1 MRMPKASLAV
11 VFAFALGLVSAA
23 GAGEPAPAP
32 PPAAA
37 SGATA
42 PGGAGAAGAAAAP
55 STISGPR
62 AGEKAPAFSLKA
74 VDSGQ
79 PRALESFTKAKGK
92 DGKEGKGAVVL
103 FLSCRCPYVA
113 QARSPLAELH
123 KQYGDKV
130 AFVGLNANQN
140 EKADDIK
147 ADATQ
152 SFAFP
157 MLRDE
162 GSKVADLYG
171 AQRTPEAFVIDPS
184 GVIRYHGGVADLGPA
199 LAQLVAGT
207 PIAKAESKAFGCTIK
222 RKP

>member
-1 MRMPKASLAV
+1 MRVEASGKLRAMRKTSSLAPV
-11 VFAFALGLVSAA
+11 LALVLGLGSAA
-23 GAGEPAPAP
+23 SAGEPGTTPGTAPPGTA

-37 SGATA
+37 PAVT
-42 PGGAGAAGAAAAP
+42 
-55 STISGPR
+55 GPR
-62 AGEKAPAFSLKA
+62 AGDKAPAFSLKA
-74 VDSGQ
+74 VENGQ
-79 PRALESFTKAKGK
+79 PRTLDSFTKAKK
-92 DGKEGKGAVVL
+92 VKGAVVL
-103 FLSCRCPYVA
+103 FLSCKCPYVA
-113 QARSPLAELH
+113 QARAPIADLY

-140 EKADDIK
+140 EKDDDIK
-147 ADATQ
+147 ADAAQ

-171 AQRTPEAFVIDPS
+171 AQRTPEAFVVDPS

-199 LAQLVAGT
+199 LAQLIGGT
-207 PIAKAESKAFGCTIK
+207 PVAKAESKAFGCTIK

>member
-1 MRMPKASLAV
+1 MRPPRSVGFVVVMSVVSLLGAASLAR
-11 VFAFALGLVSAA
+11 AA
-23 GAGEPAPAP
+23 SPGDPAPAAP
-32 PPAAA
+32 PPM
-37 SGATA
+37 A
-42 PGGAGAAGAAAAP
+42 PAAP
-55 STISGPR
+55 SPALAGPR
-62 AGEKAPAFSLKA
+62 VGAKAPAFSLPS

-79 PRALESFTKAKGK
+79 PRTLDSFTKAAAK
-92 DGKEGKGAVVL
+92 GKGAVVL

-113 QARSPLAELH
+113 QAHAPLAELY

-130 AFVGLNANQN
+130 SFVGVNANQN

-147 ADATQ
+147 ADAAL

-157 MLRDE
+157 MLRDA

-171 AQRTPEAFVIDPS
+171 AERTPEAFVVDAG

-199 LAQLVAGT
+199 LAQLVAGA

>member
-1 MRMPKASLAV
+1 MVTKRSAPKVFALALAV
-11 VFAFALGLVSAA
+11 FPLVPVLAVFPVLAVPAVAR
-23 GAGEPAPAP
+23 AGEPAP
-32 PPAAA
+32 
-37 SGATA
+37 GA
-42 PGGAGAAGAAAAP
+42 PGSAP
-55 STISGPR
+55 LAPDVKAPR
-62 AGEKAPAFSLKA
+62 AGDKAPAFSLKT

-79 PRALESFTKAKGK
+79 PRALESFTKAKGMR
-92 DGKEGKGAVVL
+92 GAVVL

-113 QARSPLAELH
+113 QARAPLADLH

-147 ADATQ
+147 ADAAQ

-171 AQRTPEAFVIDPS
+171 AQRTPEAFVVDPS
-184 GVIRYHGGVADLGPA
+184 GVIRYHGGVAELGPA
-199 LAQLVAGT
+199 LSQLVAGA
-207 PIAKAESKAFGCTIK
+207 PIAKSESKAFGCTIK

>member
-1 MRMPKASLAV
+1 MRTMKVSAGLFTV
-11 VFAFALGLVSAA
+11 LVTVLVLALGLVSAA
-23 GAGEPAPAP
+23 ARADVLPEAPA
-32 PPAAA
+32 
-37 SGATA
+37 
-42 PGGAGAAGAAAAP
+42 
-55 STISGPR
+55 GPR
-62 AGEKAPAFSLKA
+62 AGQKAPAFSLKT

-79 PRALESFTKAKGK
+79 PRALESFTKAKGM
-92 DGKEGKGAVVL
+92 KGAVVL

-113 QARSPLAELH
+113 QARAPLAELH

-147 ADATQ
+147 ADAAQ
-152 SFAFP
+152 SFQFP

-171 AQRTPEAFVIDPS
+171 AQRTPEAFVVDPS

-199 LAQLVAGT
+199 LAQLVSGA

>member
-1 MRMPKASLAV
+1 MRTTKLSVALV
-11 VFAFALGLVSAA
+11 LVLGLAA
-23 GAGEPAPAP
+23 AARAAA
-32 PPAAA
+32 PAAA
-37 SGATA
+37 
-42 PGGAGAAGAAAAP
+42 PGAAPAAP
-55 STISGPR
+55 ELKGPR

-79 PRALESFTKAKGK
+79 PRALESFTKARGM
-92 DGKEGKGAVVL
+92 KGAVVL
-103 FLSCRCPYVA
+103 FLSCKCPYVA
-113 QARSPLAELH
+113 QARAPLAELH

-147 ADATQ
+147 ADASQ
-152 SFAFP
+152 SFGFP

-171 AQRTPEAFVIDPS
+171 AQRTPEAFVVDPS

-199 LAQLVAGT
+199 LSQLVAGT
-207 PIAKAESKAFGCTIK
+207 PVAKAESKAFGCTIK

>member
-1 MRMPKASLAV
+1 MRTVKVSVALV
-11 VFAFALGLVSAA
+11 LALGLTVGAA
-23 GAGEPAPAP
+23 ARAGETAPAAPAPAAP
-32 PPAAA
+32 GAAPPA
-37 SGATA
+37 
-42 PGGAGAAGAAAAP
+42 PELK
-55 STISGPR
+55 GPR
-62 AGEKAPAFSLKA
+62 AGDKAPAFSLKT

-79 PRALESFTKAKGK
+79 ARGLESFTKAKGM
-92 DGKEGKGAVVL
+92 KGAVVL

-113 QARSPLAELH
+113 QARAPLAELH

-130 AFVGLNANQN
+130 SFVGVNANQN

-147 ADATQ
+147 ADAAQ

-171 AQRTPEAFVIDPS
+171 AQRTPEAFVVDPS
-184 GVIRYHGGVADLGPA
+184 GVIRYHGGVVDLGPA
-199 LAQLVAGT
+199 LSQLVAGT
-207 PIAKAESKAFGCTIK
+207 PIAKSESKAFGCTIK

>member
-1 MRMPKASLAV
+1 M
-11 VFAFALGLVSAA
+11 A
-23 GAGEPAPAP
+23 GD
-32 PPAAA
+32 
-37 SGATA
+37 
-42 PGGAGAAGAAAAP
+42 
-55 STISGPR
+55 
-62 AGEKAPAFSLKA
+62 KAPAFSLRA

-79 PRALESFTKAKGK
+79 PRALESFTKAKGM
-92 DGKEGKGAVVL
+92 KGAVVL

-113 QARSPLAELH
+113 QARAPLADLH
-123 KQYGDKV
+123 KQYGDRFS
-130 AFVGLNANQN
+130 FVGLNANQN

-147 ADATQ
+147 ADAAQ

>member
-1 MRMPKASLAV
+1 MRSPTTSLVLAL
-11 VFAFALGLVSAA
+11 ALGLGALGGAA
-23 GAGEPAPAP
+23 RADEPA

-37 SGATA
+37 PA
-42 PGGAGAAGAAAAP
+42 PA
-55 STISGPR
+55 GPR
-62 AGEKAPAFSLKA
+62 AGDKAPVFSLKA

-79 PRALESFTKAKGK
+79 PRSLESFTKAKGM
-92 DGKEGKGAVVL
+92 KGAVVL
-103 FLSCRCPYVA
+103 FLSCKCPYVA
-113 QARSPLAELH
+113 QARAPLADLH

-140 EKADDIK
+140 EKTDDIK
-147 ADATQ
+147 ADAAQ

-171 AQRTPEAFVIDPS
+171 AQRTPEAFVVDPS

-199 LAQLVAGT
+199 LAQLAAGAPVAK
-207 PIAKAESKAFGCTIK
+207 PESKAFGCTIK

>member
-1 MRMPKASLAV
+1 MRKLPAWVLLSLVILVGASV
-11 VFAFALGLVSAA
+11 
-23 GAGEPAPAP
+23 
-32 PPAAA
+32 A
-37 SGATA
+37 SRAEE
-42 PGGAGAAGAAAAP
+42 GAAAPPGTAP
-55 STISGPR
+55 AAPTAPAITGPR
-62 AGEKAPAFSLKA
+62 AGDKAPGFSLKT

-79 PRALESFTKAKGK
+79 ARALESFTKAKGV
-92 DGKEGKGAVVL
+92 KGAVVL

-113 QARSPLAELH
+113 QARAPLADLY
-123 KQYGDKV
+123 KQYGEKV

-147 ADATQ
+147 ADAAQ

-157 MLRDE
+157 MLRDD

-171 AQRTPEAFVIDPS
+171 AQRTPEAFVIDPK

-199 LAQLVAGT
+199 LAQLVSGT